1 MHEVVIPYD
10 KEQLEYL
17 LQTADDWGIALAQYV
32 GQIKCH
38 VPQHPILKFAEETEI
53 IFPSKLALEPISD
66 ALLVF
71 TDGSSTGTSAVSIK
85 NRTVVIKKAKE
96 TPAQQTEIAVITA
109 LEHLPEEFN
118 LYTDSKYV
126 VHLFPD
132 IETALISGSSKI
144 ITLLLQLQNIIQSRK
159 RKVL

>member
-1 MHEVVIPYD
+1 M
-10 KEQLEYL
+10 L
-17 LQTADDWGIALAQYV
+17 
-32 GQIKCH
+32 
-38 VPQHPILKFAEETEI
+38 FRS
-53 IFPSKLALEPISD
+53 SKLALEPISD

-132 IETALISGSSKI
+132 IETALISGNSKI
-144 ITLLLQLQNIIQSRK
+144 ISLLLQLQNIIQSRK
-159 RKVL
+159 RKKFIGHIRGHTGLPGPLDSGNAMTDLLMKEHVIASMVEQDRKSVV